1 METQVVCQAREEN
14 RDNQVPKA
22 IFTNSTI
29 LLTVKH
35 LKGQAP
41 QFSLY
46 QGDQPG
52 KAAKAASITS
62 TE

>member
-1 METQVVCQAREEN
+1 METQVFQAREEN
-14 RDNQVPKA
+14 RENWAPKA
-22 IFTNSTI
+22 IFANITI

-46 QGDQPG
+46 GVD
-52 KAAKAASITS
+52 
-62 TE
+62 